1 MLSVKI
7 CSNLYYKFF
16 LKILINFLKN
26 LIKKDGF
33 TLIDHTGNKYIIGKP
48 NNDNKIQLIIHNKKL
63 YRKLI

>member
-16 LKILINFLKN
+16 LKILINFLKD

-33 TLIDHTGNKYIIGKP
+33 TLIDHAGNKYIIGKP
-48 NNDNKIQLIIHNKKL
+48 NNGNKIQLIIH
-63 YRKLI
+63 IA